1 MSLIVDKVMALRQSQ
16 IKQYPC
22 RSNRASELGHPCERY
37 LVFMRTRWEEKTM
50 HDVVLQSIFNIGNMM
65 EKDFVAELN
74 EAGVD
79 IIEQQRAFEWKE
91 YNITG
96 HLDFKVLVA
105 KGAKPAFDIESMPV
119 EFKSCSPFV
128 FDSINCLDDI
138 KNSKYVHVRKYPAQL
153 TLYMLMDNKE
163 HSIFI
168 FKNKI
173 TGMLKEIPMDLDY
186 EFAESLIQKACRI
199 NKHVEKGTVPG
210 CVPYEDNL
218 CGKCGFIHICAPEIK
233 RDALR
238 IEDDPNIEATLV
250 CHEELKPFQSRYNKY
265 HKELM
270 EKFKNIEKIV
280 IGDWFITGK
289 ATKTGWK
296 TTISKL

>member
-1 MSLIVDKVMALRQSQ
+1 MNLIVDKVMAHRKSQ
-16 IKQYPC
+16 IKQWPC
-22 RSNRASELGHPCERY
+22 RSNRASDLGHPCERY

-65 EKDFVAELN
+65 EKDFVAELA
-74 EAGVD
+74 EARVD

-105 KGAKPAFDIESMPV
+105 PNNTAMVLESMPV

-163 HSIFI
+163 QSIFI
-168 FKNKI
+168 FKNKL

-199 NKHVEKGTVPG
+199 NKHVEKGTVPE

-218 CGKCGFIHICAPEIK
+218 CGKCGFLAICLPEVK
-233 RDALR
+233 RDAL
-238 IEDDPNIEATLV
+238 DFTNDPDLEKKLSR
-250 CHEELKPFQSRYNKY
+250 HEEIKPIQLEYNNLHKY
-265 HKELM
+265 LM
-270 EKFKNIEKIV
+270 EKFKDIKKV
-280 IGDWFITGK
+280 VVGDFYVHGK
-289 ATKTGWK
+289 PTKSGCWK